1 MDWININKFFLIEK
15 AIATFTKENR
25 DIFWGKE
32 EVLNIDQT
40 YNNSEPYPLALLQ
53 ILSNANNL

>member
-25 DIFWGKE
+25 DIFWEKK
-32 EVLNIDQT
+32 EVLILNQT
-40 YNNSEPYPLALLQ
+40 YKSNELYPLLQ

>member
-25 DIFWGKE
+25 DIFWEKE
-32 EVLNIDQT
+32 EVLVLNKT
-40 YNNSEPYPLALLQ
+40 YKSSELYP
-53 ILSNANNL
+53 